1 MLCANKIRY
10 FGNVNVK
17 RIVKS
22 IGNMFFVNDTAF
34 RHIPLREDMISLA
47 FIYIKT

>member
-1 MLCANKIRY
+1 LKIS
-10 FGNVNVK
+10 VK

-22 IGNMFFVNDTAF
+22 IGNMLFINYTAF

-47 FIYIKT
+47 FIYIKSPYIELLTI